1 MLQQAEDFREEGQA
15 LYRVL
20 DTLSA
25 ADWHRPTLFKAWTVN
40 DVIQHIHAGDLNAML
55 SATDPAG
62 FMALRADI
70 EAQRASGLSRVEETR
85 QRLNNIA
92 GPALLKRW
100 MASLEELCDVLG
112 AMDPK
117 ERLKWVARDMG
128 VRMFTTAR
136 QMETWA
142 HGQAIYD
149 LLGKDREASDRIKN
163 IAVIGVRT
171 FGWTFANRDQPVPPN
186 PPYVRLQA
194 PSGVVWEWNEPSNES
209 VEGDA
214 VAFCQVVTQTRNV
227 ADTNLTV
234 TGATAQRW
242 MEIAQCFAG
251 PPEDPPPP
259 GARHMATPD

>member
-1 MLQQAEDFREEGQA
+1 MLQQAEDFREEGRA
-15 LYRVL
+15 LYRL
-20 DTLSA
+20 LETLSA
-25 ADWHRPTLFKAWTVN
+25 DDWQRPTLFKGWTVN

-85 QRLNNIA
+85 RRLDNLE
-92 GPALLKRW
+92 GRALLTRW
-100 MASLEELCDVLG
+100 MESLEELCGVLG
-112 AMDPK
+112 AMDPAA
-117 ERLKWVARDMG
+117 RLKWVARDMG

-149 LLGKDREASDRIKN
+149 LMGMDREASDRIKN

-171 FGWTFANRDQPVPPN
+171 FGWTFANRDLPVPPN
-186 PPYVRLQA
+186 VPYVRLRA
-194 PSGVVWEWNEPSNES
+194 PSGAVWEWHEPSNES

-214 VAFCQVVTQTRNV
+214 VEFCQVVTQTRNV
-227 ADTNLTV
+227 GDTSLSV
-234 TGATAQRW
+234 AGETAQRW
-242 MEIAQCFAG
+242 MAIAQCFAG
-251 PPEDPPPP
+251 PPEDPLPP
-259 GARHMATPD
+259 GARHKAILD